1 MKDLLSKEHY
11 YYKIYTLLMK
21 SSVYRFFYR
30 QPRLYELRP
39 PIFTKKS
46 WSFFL
51 WFFKPPTPKRK
62 EIAINR
68 EDFKQQA
75 NLSSVTVGM
84 FR

>member
-39 PIFTKKS
+39 PFLQENLNP
-46 WSFFL
+46 SFYDFL
-51 WFFKPPTPKRK
+51 NPPPQRERK
-62 EIAINR
+62 LQLTGKISSN
-68 EDFKQQA
+68 KQV
-75 NLSSVTVGM
+75 LVVWL
-84 FR
+84 